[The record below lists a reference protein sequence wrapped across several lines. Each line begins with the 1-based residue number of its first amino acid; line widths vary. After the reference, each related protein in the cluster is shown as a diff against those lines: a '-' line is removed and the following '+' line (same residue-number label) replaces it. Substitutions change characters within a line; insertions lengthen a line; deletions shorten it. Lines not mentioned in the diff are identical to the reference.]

1 VTDSFISFFLY
12 FSKQILRSEI
22 SEREREEMVAD
33 VVVLEHGE
41 IGESVME
48 QQSKGHD
55 DCCKTGHVYAT
66 SLDAMSA
73 PKETLIYVT
82 AIYSG
87 TEFSY
92 IQHRNIIW

>member
-1 VTDSFISFFLY
+1 V
-12 FSKQILRSEI
+12 KI
-22 SEREREEMVAD
+22 SEGEREEMATG

-41 IGESVME
+41 IGESVMK

-55 DCCKTGHVYAT
+55 ECCKTGPGYT
-66 SLDAMSA
+66 SPLDAMST